1 MAKKV
6 KPSSL
11 LDDSTENPIVS
22 ASAKTVAPVLAD
34 DATSLVGGEKL
45 TAAQKEKLERY
56 DILEKSVEDAL
67 REKEELN
74 AKLAEYA
81 ERLESVDENAI
92 KKLEVQIETLKKELE
107 AAKAESKP
115 SIKLESENKALREE
129 VDNYLVKISQLTFEN
144 ANLRCQLDE
153 VTSGNAKTG
162 NVTNSNSFAVHDNF
176 QYVSQPKPARPGRD
190 AYNPYKNNGYAS
202 W

>member
-1 MAKKV
+1 M
-6 KPSSL
+6 
-11 LDDSTENPIVS
+11 
-22 ASAKTVAPVLAD
+22 LAD